1 MGQSIAKN
9 TSIMTLA
16 SIGQKV
22 VAFFYF
28 TLIARMIG
36 AEDLGRYFFS
46 LSFVAIF
53 VIFIDLGITN
63 VLIREGAKMRDKIQT
78 YFSTIISTK
87 LVLAMLVYV
96 VVVVTIQA
104 LGYPAQTR
112 QLVYLAGITM
122 IFDSFH
128 ITMYGILRALGDL
141 RFEAIGIVC
150 SQILTLIM
158 GISFLLFDL
167 PLIYL
172 ILAFTIPSILNAC
185 FVCTMLYRKYH
196 IRFVPQWNKKV
207 FVYLFRITV
216 PFALAGIF
224 ARVYSY
230 IDSMLLSRILGDIAV
245 GLYAIPYKIAFAFQ
259 FIPIAL
265 IATVY
270 PRFSTYFVEDS
281 KKLARTF
288 EHAITYLLLI
298 AFPVAVGIGVLS
310 SDIIL
315 LLYTSEY
322 AGAIVPLQVLMS
334 SIIFSFISFPIGA
347 LLNACNRQATQT
359 KIVGSVL
366 LINIVLNLILIP
378 KTGVAGAAISALVG
392 NVLLSGIGFVF
403 VSRITSLNY
412 SYLLTTLSKIA
423 LSAVVMG
430 GVVWY
435 VNTVTHFLFAILVG
449 IVIYPV
455 MIYSTQVIK
464 PREYTTIRQVFKQ

>member
-1 MGQSIAKN
+1 
-9 TSIMTLA
+9 MTLA

-28 TLIARMIG
+28 TLIARMVG
-36 AEDLGRYFFS
+36 AEDLGKYFFS

-53 VIFIDLGITN
+53 VIFIDLGVTN
-63 VLIREGAKMRDKIQT
+63 VLIREGAKMREKIQA
-78 YFSTIISTK
+78 YFSTIVSTK
-87 LVLAMLVYV
+87 LVLATLVYIAV
-96 VVVVTIQA
+96 VITIKG
-104 LGYPAQTR
+104 LGYPDQTR

-141 RFEAIGIVC
+141 RFEAVGIVC

-158 GISFLLFDL
+158 GISFLLFKL

-172 ILAFTIPSILNAC
+172 ILAFTIPSVLNAC
-185 FVCTMLYRKYH
+185 FVCWILYKKYY
-196 IRFVPQWNKKV
+196 IRFVPQWNKKI
-207 FVYLFRITV
+207 FVYLFRIAV

-270 PRFSTYFVEDS
+270 PRFSAYFVQDN

-288 EHAITYLLLI
+288 EYTITYLLLI
-298 AFPVAVGIGVLS
+298 AFPIAVGIGILS

-322 AGAIVPLQVLMS
+322 AGAVVPLQVLIS

-347 LLNACNRQATQT
+347 LLNACNRQTTQT

-366 LINIVLNLILIP
+366 LINIVFNIILIP
-378 KTGVAGAAISALVG
+378 KIGVTGAAISALIG
-392 NVLLSGIGFVF
+392 NVLLSSIGFVF
-403 VSRITSLNY
+403 VARITSLNY
-412 SYLLTTLSKIA
+412 SYLLTTFSKIT
-423 LSAVVMG
+423 LSAAVMG

-435 VNTVTHFLFAILVG
+435 INTVAHFLFAILIG
-449 IVIYPV
+449 IVIYPI
-455 MIYSTQVIK
+455 MIYSTHVIK